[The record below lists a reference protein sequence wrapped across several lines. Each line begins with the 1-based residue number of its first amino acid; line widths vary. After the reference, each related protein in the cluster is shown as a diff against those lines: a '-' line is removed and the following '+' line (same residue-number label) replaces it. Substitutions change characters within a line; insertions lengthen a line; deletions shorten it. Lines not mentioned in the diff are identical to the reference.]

1 MTGAEVKKRA
11 KNEVFRS
18 AMTIVEE
25 VMAKNTTSD
34 PLPCSLPNPY
44 NLSRADNRNRQG
56 LESFP
61 ADIDLMQCR
70 SQNLTQPTL
79 NQEQIKFSPPV
90 TTPSQASNTQATQT
104 VPSLTPRTPGHEP
117 SSREEGPDTPEGT
130 QPIE

>member
-18 AMTIVEE
+18 AMTIVDE

-56 LESFP
+56 KKPTHLR
-61 ADIDLMQCR
+61 DLTF
-70 SQNLTQPTL
+70 NLDK
-79 NQEQIKFSPPV
+79 NH
-90 TTPSQASNTQATQT
+90 
-104 VPSLTPRTPGHEP
+104 VPDDFLL
-117 SSREEGPDTPEGT
+117 
-130 QPIE
+130 